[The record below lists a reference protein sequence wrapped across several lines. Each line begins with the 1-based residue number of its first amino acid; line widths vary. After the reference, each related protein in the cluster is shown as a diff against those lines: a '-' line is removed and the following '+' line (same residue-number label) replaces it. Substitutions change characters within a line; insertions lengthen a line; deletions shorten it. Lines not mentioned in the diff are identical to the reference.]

1 MSFKDVLQA
10 QKHGIEGMAST
21 GVIGMHMVSGPLV
34 GVAIGYFLDKW
45 LGTGPWLKLAFLIIG
60 VGAGFLNVYVDTKGL
75 VDKMNRD
82 ALKRPGSVLKISPEG
97 EPQNKDESE
106 DGGKQSERRP

>member
-1 MSFKDVLQA
+1 MAAPRMKVTVFTDGSSRGNPGPGGYGAVL
-10 QKHGIEGMAST
+10 I
-21 GVIGMHMVSGPLV
+21 
-34 GVAIGYFLDKW
+34 
-45 LGTGPWLKLAFLIIG
+45 
-60 VGAGFLNVYVDTKGL
+60 YVDTKGL

>member
-1 MSFKDVLQA
+1 
-10 QKHGIEGMAST
+10 MAST

-34 GVAIGYFLDKW
+34 GVAIGYFLDEW

-82 ALKRPGSVLKISPEG
+82 ALMRPGSVLKISPEG